1 MLLTK
6 RHEHKITSHMARRT
20 KDNLID
26 WPAIYRDWV
35 TGEFTNGALA
45 RKYGV
50 SRARLGQKAKQDGWS
65 TTSGPT
71 ANPVVTYDDDLDTPT
86 TPTVKPGKIKSAK
99 IPDLLKQSKDIVQRL
114 IDEVDTVTTYHGE
127 IRDMILADETDIV
140 RRRIALKAISV
151 GERTKTMKE
160 LVTTLRMIEAPP
172 GAKAVGRPKKDATDD
187 ADQPQGKKAQRQ
199 AEAEKSAQTGPFAV
213 PSPPKLV
220 VNR

>member
-1 MLLTK
+1 
-6 RHEHKITSHMARRT
+6 MARRT

-26 WPAIYRDWV
+26 WPAIYVDWR

-45 RKYGV
+45 RKHGI
-50 SRARLGQKAKQDGWS
+50 SRARLGQKAREDGW
-65 TTSGPT
+65 TITHGP
-71 ANPVVTYDDDLDTPT
+71 AVDPIVIDDDDLETPAER
-86 TPTVKPGKIKSAK
+86 TVKPGKTKSAK

-114 IDEVDTVTTYHGE
+114 IDEVDSVTTYHGE
-127 IRDMILADETDIV
+127 IRDIILQEETDVV

-151 GERTKTMKE
+151 SERTKTMKD

-172 GAKAVGRPKKDATDD
+172 GAKAVGRPKKEATDD

-213 PSPPKLV
+213 PQPPKLV
-220 VNR
+220 VNRA